1 MLLAVDRMGIV
12 SRTVGVAILVAT
24 FAMAVACADAEVGA
38 GNRGAVALKARPFA
52 LKDVELLDGPFR
64 DARERTRAYL
74 HDLESDRLLHFF
86 RETAGLPAS
95 GKPMGGWESRDL
107 RGHTMGH
114 YLSACAIMYASTGDD
129 KLKDKA
135 DAIVAELAKCQ
146 QAHGNGYLSAF
157 PESFIDRAIAR
168 RPVWAPWYTLHKI
181 LAGLMDMYVHCDNAQ
196 ALEIAEGMAGWA
208 GSRLEPLDTAAM
220 QAMLD
225 STEQGGMNEALAN
238 LYGLT
243 GKRPWLELSRR
254 FNQRRYREPLARR
267 EDRLQGEHANSFIPN
282 IVGTARQ
289 YELIGCEEDRRIAT
303 FFWEQ
308 VVRHRTYCTGG
319 TSEGE
324 HWHSPPD
331 VMAEH
336 ITGNLT
342 RGKNVLA
349 NLTQETCCTYNL
361 LKLTRHLFSWEP
373 RNEYA
378 EFYERALINSI
389 LASQDPHTGMM
400 MYFLPLGSGRWKY
413 FNTPRDSFWCCT
425 GTGMEN
431 HAGYG
436 AGVYFHDDHGVWVN
450 LYIPSQL
457 AWDAKGVRI
466 RQETAFPEVS
476 RTKLVIEADRPTEFI
491 LRLRVPAWTR
501 RPVVTL
507 NAQPTESDAVPGRF
521 LEIRR
526 TWKTGDFVELS
537 MPMHLWTQ
545 PMPDDPTLVAV
556 MYGPMVLAGELSSE
570 QLPDGLVYRS
580 ETYYKRARMPEQWF
594 AEAPHMVT
602 DQLDPAAWVK
612 AVPGKTLTFRTDGV
626 GRPRDVSLVPYHR
639 LWGRRY
645 AVYWRVSA
653 SERE

>member
-1 MLLAVDRMGIV
+1 
-12 SRTVGVAILVAT
+12 
-24 FAMAVACADAEVGA
+24 
-38 GNRGAVALKARPFA
+38 
-52 LKDVELLDGPFR
+52 
-64 DARERTRAYL
+64 
-74 HDLESDRLLHFF
+74 
-86 RETAGLPAS
+86 
-95 GKPMGGWESRDL
+95 MGGPNTS
-107 RGHTMGH
+107 
-114 YLSACAIMYASTGDD
+114 
-129 KLKDKA
+129 
-135 DAIVAELAKCQ
+135 VA
-146 QAHGNGYLSAF
+146 
-157 PESFIDRAIAR
+157 
-168 RPVWAPWYTLHKI
+168 W
-181 LAGLMDMYVHCDNAQ
+181 
-196 ALEIAEGMAGWA
+196 
-208 GSRLEPLDTAAM
+208 RLPR
-220 QAMLD
+220 
-225 STEQGGMNEALAN
+225 NN
-238 LYGLT
+238 
-243 GKRPWLELSRR
+243 RV
-254 FNQRRYREPLARR
+254 PLARR
-267 EDRLQGEHANSFIPN
+267 EDRLQGEHANSFLPN
-282 IVGTARQ
+282 IVGTARH
-289 YELIGCEEDRRIAT
+289 YELTGCEEDRRIAT

-308 VVRHRTYCTGG
+308 VVRHRTYRTGG

-324 HWHSPPD
+324 HWHSPPN

-336 ITGNLT
+336 VTGNLT

-349 NLTQETCCTYNL
+349 NLTQETCCIYNL

-389 LASQDPHTGMM
+389 LASQDPQTGMM
-400 MYFLPLGSGRWKY
+400 MYYLPLGSGRWKY

-457 AWDAKGVRI
+457 AWEAKGVRI

-476 RTKLVIEADRPTEFI
+476 RTKLVIEADRQTEFI

-507 NAQPTESDAVPGRF
+507 NAQPTESDPVPGRF

-526 TWKTGDFVELS
+526 TWKTGDFVELRI
-537 MPMHLWTQ
+537 PMHLWTQ

-556 MYGPMVLAGELSSE
+556 MYGPMVLAGELTCE

-580 ETYYKRARMPEQWF
+580 ETYYKRARMPERWF

-612 AVPGKTLTFRTDGV
+612 AVPGKTLTFRTDGA
-626 GRPRDVSLVPYHR
+626 GRPRDVTLVPYHR

-645 AVYWRVSA
+645 AVYWRVST
-653 SERE
+653 SEQE